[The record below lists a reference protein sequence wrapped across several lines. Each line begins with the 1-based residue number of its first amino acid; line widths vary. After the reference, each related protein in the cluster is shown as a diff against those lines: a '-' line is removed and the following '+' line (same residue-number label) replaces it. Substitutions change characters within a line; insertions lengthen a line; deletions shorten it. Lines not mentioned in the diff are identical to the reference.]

1 VQGEIGTSI
10 GGFRIEGEIGR
21 GGMGVVYLAEQD
33 SPRRKVA
40 LKILA
45 PQLAGD
51 PAFRERF
58 QRETDAAASI
68 EHPNVVPIYGA
79 GEADGQL
86 YLAMRYIEGTDLATL
101 IAREAE
107 LTPERA
113 ARICAQVAEA
123 LSAAHERGIVHRDVK
138 PGNVLLDARD
148 HAYLSDFGLVRQT
161 EIGTGI
167 TKTGQLTG
175 TVDYVAPEQIRGDP
189 VDARADIYSLGC
201 VLFECLTGEPP
212 FRRDTEVATLY
223 AHLESPTP
231 RPSERRPGVPR
242 SLDDVVGRATAKR
255 ADERFAS
262 ARDLASALS
271 TGAGGGP
278 PSSDH
283 RPARRRALVGGLVAT
298 LAVIAVVVAVVAS
311 GGGDPEGGDGSEDT
325 PQAIPP
331 NSLVEIDPTTG
342 SVVGSPL
349 PIPSADGADI
359 AVRVDEGSV
368 WVLSPSAGAATV
380 TQVDPVDAEIVGD
393 TTVPPSLSTVPDSL
407 DVGFRTV
414 WVGADPGIARFDPI
428 DGDELRPVRLGQGAS
443 VAVGGGRVWAAN
455 PRGVLYRV
463 DPNTAAV
470 EEEVEVG
477 ANAFDIA
484 VGLGAVWIVDEL
496 DSTVTPV
503 DIETLSADPPIAIAG
518 DLTDIEAGA
527 GGVWVVDERG
537 GVVIAIDPTTLR
549 PVDPI
554 RVGAEPTDAAVGL
567 DAIWVTNRGDGTI
580 SRIDPVTGSVTD
592 TIDVGAPVSAID
604 VDERQGTL
612 WVVVSPGGQTVG

>member
-10 GGFRIEGEIGR
+10 GGFRIEAEIGR
-21 GGMGVVYLAEQD
+21 GGMGVVYLAEQE

-45 PQLAGD
+45 PHLAGD

-101 IAREAE
+101 ITEEGALA
-107 LTPERA
+107 PDRA

-123 LSAAHERGIVHRDVK
+123 LSAAHRGGIVHRDVK
-138 PGNVLLDARD
+138 PGNVLVDAED
-148 HAYLSDFGLVRQT
+148 HGYLSDFGLVRQT
-161 EIGTGI
+161 EIGSGI

-189 VDARADIYSLGC
+189 VDGRADLYSLGC

-212 FRRDTEVATLY
+212 FRRESEVATLY

-231 RPSERRPGVPR
+231 LASERRPGVSS
-242 SLDDVVGRATAKR
+242 SLDAVVAKATAKR
-255 ADERFAS
+255 ADERFAT
-262 ARDLASALS
+262 AHDFASAIS
-271 TGAGGGP
+271 VTFGGP
-278 PSSDH
+278 PPPDH
-283 RPARRRALVGGLVAT
+283 PPKRRRV
-298 LAVIAVVVAVVAS
+298 LAVGAVGALAAVVIVAAVVALS
-311 GGGDPEGGDGSEDT
+311 GGDREGGGGAEDT
-325 PQAIPP
+325 PPAIPLH
-331 NSLVEIDPTTG
+331 SLVKIDPTTG

-349 PIPSADGADI
+349 PIPAADGADPE
-359 AVRVDEGSV
+359 VRVGEGSV
-368 WVLSPSAGAATV
+368 WVLSPSGGAATL
-380 TQVDPVDAEIVGD
+380 TQVDPVDVEIVGD
-393 TTVPPSLSTVPDSL
+393 KTVPPSFTIVPDSL
-407 DVGFRTV
+407 DVGLRTV

-428 DGDELRPVRLGQGAS
+428 DGGELRPVRLGQGGATVS
-443 VAVGGGRVWAAN
+443 VGGGRVWAAT
-455 PRGVLYRV
+455 PRGTLYRV
-463 DPNTAAV
+463 DPNTAVV
-470 EEEVEVG
+470 EDEVEVD

-496 DSTVTPV
+496 ASTVTHV
-503 DIETLSADPPIAIAG
+503 DIETMSADPPIAIGG

-527 GGVWVVDERG
+527 GGVWIVDERG
-537 GVVIAIDPTTLR
+537 GVVVEVDPTTLR
-549 PVDPI
+549 PLGPI

-580 SRIDPVTGSVTD
+580 SRIDPVTGNVTD
-592 TIDVGAPVSAID
+592 TIEIGAAVAAID
-604 VDERQGTL
+604 ADEGSGML
-612 WVVVSPGGQTVG
+612 WVVVSPVLQPG